1 MESWQFVYL
10 AVVGVG
16 FLIGWFLSPI
26 VAVVFVWAC
35 IIASE
40 SLNYWREMRE
50 FEEEYEE
57 P

>member
-26 VAVVFVWAC
+26 VAVVFVWVC
-35 IIASE
+35 IKSGSKKSYYTI
-40 SLNYWREMRE
+40 
-50 FEEEYEE
+50 
-57 P
+57 

>member
-26 VAVVFVWAC
+26 VAVVFVWVC

-57 P
+57 S